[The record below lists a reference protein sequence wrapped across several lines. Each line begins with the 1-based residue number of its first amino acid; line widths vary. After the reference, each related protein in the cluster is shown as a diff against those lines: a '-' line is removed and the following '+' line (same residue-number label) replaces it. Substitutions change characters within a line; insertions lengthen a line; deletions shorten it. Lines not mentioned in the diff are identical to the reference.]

1 MPFPFQNINFC
12 TPNIHSP
19 RTHLGRSYSY
29 LLQEEKRNALICSSE
44 ICLKQTRAVPD
55 RLRGELVGVSFP
67 PDTGETCHVVTGG
80 GVSHELPDADL
91 RRCPPPG
98 GVPIIN

>member
-1 MPFPFQNINFC
+1 VE
-12 TPNIHSP
+12 T
-19 RTHLGRSYSY
+19 
-29 LLQEEKRNALICSSE
+29 
-44 ICLKQTRAVPD
+44 VPD

-67 PDTGETCHVVTGG
+67 PETGETCHVVTGG
-80 GVSHELPDADL
+80 GVSQELPDADR